1 MVRQFKRGFRDDSD
15 AEAGFLTNLVD
26 QLIESAV
33 NDQGLLVQLF
43 ELLFY
48 ALFKLLKVNF

>member
-1 MVRQFKRGFRDDSD
+1 MVRQLKRGFRDDSD

-26 QLIESAV
+26 QLVESAV
-33 NDQGLLVQLF
+33 NDQGLLAQLF

-48 ALFKLLKVNF
+48 ALFKL